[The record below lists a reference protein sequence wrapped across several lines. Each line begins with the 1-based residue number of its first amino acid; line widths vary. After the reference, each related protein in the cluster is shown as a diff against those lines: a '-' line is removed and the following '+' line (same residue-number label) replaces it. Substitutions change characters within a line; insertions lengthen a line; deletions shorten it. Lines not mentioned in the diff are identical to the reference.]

1 MEVTAQFWQDR
12 PTFVTGVTGV
22 LGGWLVRRLR
32 ELGARVVGLV
42 WDPTL
47 QNELVPSGMFE
58 QVTVVGGDVRDQALL
73 ERILGEHEIEAV
85 FHLAAQTVLSIAN
98 RNPSETF
105 ETNVQG
111 TWALLEACRRSP
123 TVKQIVVASSDR
135 VYGAHAQLPYTEEMP
150 LVGRHPYDASKSCAD
165 LVAQAYAVTYE
176 LPVVISRSGNFYGG
190 GDLNWSRI
198 VPGAIRSVMRGEPPV
213 IRSDGNY
220 VRDYF
225 YVEDAAA
232 AGTFLAERLAE
243 RPDLRGQAF
252 NFSNE
257 APITVLDLVKLIV
270 RLMGSHL
277 EPRVL
282 NEVTYDIQ
290 EQYLSAAKARQL
302 LGWKPLFSLEE
313 GLRRTIEWYRESL
326 SHE

>member
-1 MEVTAQFWQDR
+1 MEVAAQFWQDR
-12 PTFVTGVTGV
+12 PTFVTGSAGL

-42 WDPTL
+42 WDPML
-47 QNELVPSGMFE
+47 QDELVPSGMFE

-73 ERILGEHEIEAV
+73 ERILGEHGIETV

-98 RNPSETF
+98 RNPVETF
-105 ETNVQG
+105 ETNVRG

-165 LVAQAYAVTYE
+165 LVALAYAATYE
-176 LPVVISRSGNFYGG
+176 LPVAISRSGNFYGG

>member
-1 MEVTAQFWQDR
+1 MAQFWQDR
-12 PTFVTGVTGV
+12 PTFVTGSAGL

-73 ERILGEHEIEAV
+73 ERILGEYEIETV
-85 FHLAAQTVLSIAN
+85 FHLASQTVLSIAN
-98 RNPSETF
+98 RNPIETF

-150 LVGRHPYDASKSCAD
+150 LVGRHPYDTSKSCAD
-165 LVAQAYAVTYE
+165 LVAQAYAATYE

-270 RLMGSHL
+270 RLMGSSL

-282 NEVTYDIQ
+282 NEVTYEIQ

>member
-1 MEVTAQFWQDR
+1 MAAQFWQDR
-12 PTFVTGVTGV
+12 PTFVTGSAGL

-42 WDPTL
+42 WDPML
-47 QNELVPSGMFE
+47 QDELVPSGMFE

-73 ERILGEHEIEAV
+73 ERSLGEHEIEMV

-98 RNPSETF
+98 RNPIETF
-105 ETNVQG
+105 ETNVRG

-232 AGTFLAERLAE
+232 AGTLLAERLAE

-270 RLMGSHL
+270 RLMGSSL

>member
-1 MEVTAQFWQDR
+1 MEVAAQFWQDR
-12 PTFVTGVTGV
+12 PTFVTGSAGL

-42 WDPTL
+42 WDPML
-47 QNELVPSGMFE
+47 QDELVPSGMFE

-73 ERILGEHEIEAV
+73 ERILGEHGIETV

-98 RNPSETF
+98 RNPVETF
-105 ETNVQG
+105 ETNVRG

-165 LVAQAYAVTYE
+165 LVALAYAATYE
-176 LPVVISRSGNFYGG
+176 LPVAISRSGNFYGG

-257 APITVLDLVKLIV
+257 AAITVLDLVKLIV

>member
-1 MEVTAQFWQDR
+1 MTAQFWQDR
-12 PTFVTGVTGV
+12 PTFVTGSAGL

-73 ERILGEHEIEAV
+73 ERILREYEIETV
-85 FHLAAQTVLSIAN
+85 FHLASQTVLSIAN
-98 RNPSETF
+98 RNPIETF

-165 LVAQAYAVTYE
+165 LVAQAYAATYE

-232 AGTFLAERLAE
+232 AGTLLAERLAE

-270 RLMGSHL
+270 RLMGSSL

-282 NEVTYDIQ
+282 NEVTYEIQ